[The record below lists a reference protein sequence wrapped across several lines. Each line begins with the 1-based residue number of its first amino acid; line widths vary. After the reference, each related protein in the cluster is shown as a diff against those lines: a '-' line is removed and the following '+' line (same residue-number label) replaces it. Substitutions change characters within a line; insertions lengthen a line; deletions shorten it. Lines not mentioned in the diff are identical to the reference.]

1 MFSFNNNIIVPYFI
15 HGQQTHDTGQKASPS
30 ICESL
35 VSCIVNDSARS
46 GNIHEAAVNI
56 IAWRYF
62 PSVFIFLAS
71 AIKPL
76 LALDIILFSFYSDF
90 YVFLQ
95 QIQMRLTA
103 NEAHTVCVDIRAAS
117 PQSTTFFFYWNVRDL
132 KRVCVY
138 IIIYSLQ
145 LQSLTQ
151 LEMKKREIEQKR
163 NRLMLDLLYI
173 LYVSIY

>member
-1 MFSFNNNIIVPYFI
+1 M
-15 HGQQTHDTGQKASPS
+15 
-30 ICESL
+30 
-35 VSCIVNDSARS
+35 
-46 GNIHEAAVNI
+46 
-56 IAWRYF
+56 
-62 PSVFIFLAS
+62 FIFLAS

-90 YVFLQ
+90 YAFLQ

-103 NEAHTVCVDIRAAS
+103 NEAHSVRGH
-117 PQSTTFFFYWNVRDL
+117 PGRNQRRFFFDWNVRDL

-151 LEMKKREIEQKR
+151 LEMKKRERAEKKSVDVGS
-163 NRLMLDLLYI
+163 LI
-173 LYVSIY
+173 LYVSI